1 MLLQPAVRRARSPSA
16 LQENEGPDLPLS
28 GQSPPQ
34 APFSQLWRY
43 FMIVLIVGIAAGYV
57 LGKIG
62 FNALDKIYAKVKA
75 LLGFVN

>member
-1 MLLQPAVRRARSPSA
+1 
-16 LQENEGPDLPLS
+16 
-28 GQSPPQ
+28 
-34 APFSQLWRY
+34 
-43 FMIVLIVGIAAGYV
+43 MIVLIVGIAAGYV